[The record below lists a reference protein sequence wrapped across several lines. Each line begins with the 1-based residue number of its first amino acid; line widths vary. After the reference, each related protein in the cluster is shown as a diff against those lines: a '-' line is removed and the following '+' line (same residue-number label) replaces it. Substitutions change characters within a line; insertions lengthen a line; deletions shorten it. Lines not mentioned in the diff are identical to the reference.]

1 MTLNV
6 LKKLRKK
13 SREEIDGLKKLLD
26 DKTLTKN
33 QRRSLAAKIL
43 GVHRRYKQVLI
54 IEITA
59 WALQTDGSP
68 ASKHKIEKWQE
79 AAFGHSISNN
89 ALAVWCKSDRG
100 CGDRIELDIS
110 EETTATAKELWALY
124 ADGLKVSEI
133 TLSHILKAKV
143 LDAAIGL

>member
-1 MTLNV
+1 MALNE
-6 LKKLRKK
+6 LKKLRKT
-13 SREEIDGLKKLLD
+13 SREEIDGLKTLLD
-26 DKTLTKN
+26 NKALTQG
-33 QRRSLAAKIL
+33 QRRSLAARIL
-43 GVHRRYKQVLI
+43 GVHRRYKQALI

-68 ASKHKIEKWQE
+68 ASKHKIEKWQQST
-79 AAFGHSISNN
+79 FGHSISND

-110 EETTATAKELWALY
+110 DETTATAKELWALY

-133 TLSHILKAKV
+133 TLNHILKAKV